1 MAEVKTYSE
10 QWFDEFIVNDAEDI
24 KLIGELSSR
33 AIHDKFRLT
42 LRPEPIVAIYCF
54 TLEAI
59 LKYLKKMQEK
69 GHKTYQI
76 NICNVISISYNNLED
91 DDAEKTDNFMPFIQQ
106 IADGPIP
113 DTGITSSDT
122 IELCAAW
129 NSSHISEQPDAIT
142 EIATHTLRDLKD
154 SLNMKAADKQLIMP
168 IFCTVHEN
176 IINYM
181 KLKRVDLAATSYTL
195 DIAGIYKIRVSEVD
209 DGTELIEYL
218 PAIYTKKTTKDDDMA
233 ST

>member
-1 MAEVKTYSE
+1 MATRTYSQ
-10 QWFDEFIVNDAEDI
+10 QWFDEIIVNDVDDI
-24 KLIGELSSR
+24 MLIGELSSR

-42 LRPEPIVAIYCF
+42 LSPEPIIAIYCF

-59 LKYLKKMQEK
+59 LKYLKKQQEK
-69 GHKTYQI
+69 GHKSFQV
-76 NICNVISISYNNLED
+76 NICNVISVSYSNLSD
-91 DDAEKTDNFMPFIQQ
+91 DEAEKSDNFMPFIQQ

-129 NSSHISEQPDAIT
+129 NSSHISEQPDAIS

-154 SLNMKAADKQLIMP
+154 TLNMKAADKQLIMP
-168 IFCTVHEN
+168 IFCTVHES

-181 KLKRVDLAATSYTL
+181 KLKRVDLGATSYTL
-195 DIAGIYKIRVSEVD
+195 DIAQIYKICVSEAD
-209 DGTELIEYL
+209 DGTELIEYM
-218 PAIYTKKTTKDDDMA
+218 PSIFTKKNTKDDEMA
-233 ST
+233 SE